1 MDRLY
6 TGGTYTGSSATFQ
19 SDSFGKTCDYTYYY
33 YSQHG
38 QVFEHINWQYVAL
51 KNFNRTSLATLNS
64 LAADCCSDGNSI
76 AKSSFDQTASISVP
90 TNLELTIDSSDLNTD
105 ITGLVWTRSN
115 HINWPKIAVADFDA
129 DGFDD
134 IVIGTFMDWVGY
146 IYLSGLTVFTNNNI
160 GQFKPGKSS
169 KFDIERRCNI
179 EETIYHNDCK
189 HVILTGDPVI
199 SDIQTADI
207 DGDGFLDII
216 ATWPHLPLI
225 AWSRNSGDG
234 SFENLRTISNTT
246 RAYSLVTV
254 DVDYDGSIDVVAGS
268 FGEIQQPNAK
278 IFDKDKPF
286 ERISDPF
293 LKYPYIQP
301 RMMGVYENCSALATC
316 NLTCS
321 RVLHERTKM
330 SSLIITVCNEYC
342 KSS

>member
-1 MDRLY
+1 MNRRY
-6 TGGTYTGSSATFQ
+6 TLVALTWKFTAKCPIFDDG
-19 SDSFGKTCDYTYYY
+19 FGKTCDYTYYY

-179 EETIYHNDCK
+179 EDTIYQNDCK

-199 SDIQTADI
+199 TDIQTADI

-268 FGEIQQPNAK
+268 FGRNSTTECEK
-278 IFDKDKPF
+278 IFDEDKPF
-286 ERISDPF
+286 EISDPF
-293 LKYPYIQP
+293 LNIHTY
-301 RMMGVYENCSALATC
+301 SLA
-316 NLTCS
+316 
-321 RVLHERTKM
+321 
-330 SSLIITVCNEYC
+330 
-342 KSS
+342 